1 MPKEETWCQHTG
13 HQWGGGGRMF
23 HKQRLRNRV
32 MNGERARYVV
42 GIGCLS
48 TDATTSRTE
57 PFIARLRSAQ
67 RWNIRPPPPHG
78 ITANKAD

>member
-1 MPKEETWCQHTG
+1 
-13 HQWGGGGRMF
+13 MF
-23 HKQRLRNRV
+23 HKPRLRNRT

-57 PFIARLRSAQ
+57 PFIVRLRSAR

-78 ITANKAD
+78 TGSSKTTPKGTMY

>member
-1 MPKEETWCQHTG
+1 
-13 HQWGGGGRMF
+13 MF

-67 RWNIRPPPPHG
+67 RWNIRPLSLHG
-78 ITANKAD
+78 TQSGKTTPII